1 MKTKKKIHLEISER
15 KILLRIID
23 VIFVLFSLYIV
34 GETFSFSYF
43 YLNTSNFYWTI
54 VLGVYLSFFGTVFEL
69 YNLQVASTQYPM
81 VRSVILTSSSTV
93 LFYLLTPILTPGL
106 PSNRIQLIYFFLAVF
121 FALLIWRF
129 IYLRFFSA
137 SFTIVRNL

>member
-81 VRSVILTSSSTV
+81 VRSVILTSS
-93 LFYLLTPILTPGL
+93 
-106 PSNRIQLIYFFLAVF
+106 
-121 FALLIWRF
+121 
-129 IYLRFFSA
+129 LRLKA
-137 SFTIVRNL
+137 ITTSFKELS